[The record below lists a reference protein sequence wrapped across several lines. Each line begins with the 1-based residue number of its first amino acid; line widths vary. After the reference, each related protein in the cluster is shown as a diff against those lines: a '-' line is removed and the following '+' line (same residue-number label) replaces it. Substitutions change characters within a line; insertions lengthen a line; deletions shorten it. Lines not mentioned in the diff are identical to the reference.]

1 MKQIVGHSS
10 FFFKFWHI
18 CDEFG
23 KFCSAIAGKVLFEK
37 SSHTSKNL
45 AKAKENACSTHIQLT
60 FKSPLFHKAH
70 SKQVTRP
77 ITSIHIHHDTIIL
90 VLSEQ
95 IGTHSTYVLSF
106 KIIAISNDNELYL
119 FSPWKNKKDK
129 LRCRGLFSVLITIFY
144 HHFVLNRSETRII
157 QSGRTSVIRVSTTV
171 KWRNG
176 FDQICLQYFFDN
188 QFFFLNFF
196 CKKVVCCVLDT
207 LIMILPT

>member
-1 MKQIVGHSS
+1 MREFLLTGFFQVRQGIKLLIYTIIFIIIKYYSDGLSQYPKSVKQIVGHSS
-10 FFFKFWHI
+10 FFFKFWPI

-45 AKAKENACSTHIQLT
+45 AKAKENACSTYIQLT

-119 FSPWKNKKDK
+119 FSP
-129 LRCRGLFSVLITIFY
+129 
-144 HHFVLNRSETRII
+144 
-157 QSGRTSVIRVSTTV
+157 
-171 KWRNG
+171 
-176 FDQICLQYFFDN
+176 
-188 QFFFLNFF
+188 
-196 CKKVVCCVLDT
+196 
-207 LIMILPT
+207 